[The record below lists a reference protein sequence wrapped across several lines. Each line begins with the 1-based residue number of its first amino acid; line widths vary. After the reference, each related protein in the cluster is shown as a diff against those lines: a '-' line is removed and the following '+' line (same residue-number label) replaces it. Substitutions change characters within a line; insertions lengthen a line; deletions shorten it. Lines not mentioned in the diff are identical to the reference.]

1 MKVSLIQFD
10 IRWEDKHANFAG
22 LSRLLGGVPE
32 GTDLVI
38 LPEMFNTG
46 FSPAA
51 DAFAEGPRSLT
62 FEWMRKTTLDR
73 GFALAGSYMVTEGGK
88 LFNRWVFISPEG
100 DTFRYDKRHL
110 FAHGGVELN
119 YTRGSERLVLEYRG
133 VRICPN
139 ICYDLRFPV
148 WSRNRNDYD
157 LLINSSNWPEAR
169 RDVWLTLLKARAIE
183 NQCYVAGINRVGKD
197 GRDILYKGDSMIVDP
212 FGVIIAHAEEN
223 KDCIVSADISIQDL
237 LRFRENFPVAKD
249 SDNFTIDF

>member
-51 DAFAEGPRSLT
+51 DAFAEGPCSLT

-119 YTRGSERLVLEYRG
+119 YTRGSERLVFEYRG

-197 GRDILYKGDSMIVDP
+197 GRDIRYKGDSMIIDP
-212 FGVIIAHAEEN
+212 FGEIIVHAEEN
-223 KDCIVSADISIQDL
+223 EDCIVSADISIQDL
-237 LRFRENFPVAKD
+237 LRFRENFPVARD
-249 SDNFTIDF
+249 SDNFTISL